1 MKTVTRFN
9 RKENCKYLH
18 RDIQPS
24 IAKASEHSSVD
35 NSEGDN
41 GVEMNNVDQ
50 RISDTE
56 EIVGTKEEAIKELKY
71 VEANL
76 KAENATLRQQ
86 VEKLQRV
93 ATNMYKELK
102 DMKS

>member
-1 MKTVTRFN
+1 MHK
-9 RKENCKYLH
+9 
-18 RDIQPS
+18 DIQPIS
-24 IAKASEHSSVD
+24 GKEDNICSVE
-35 NSEGDN
+35 NAEGDN
-41 GVEMNNVDQ
+41 GVEMINVDQ
-50 RISDTE
+50 TISDSE
-56 EIVGTKEEAIKELKY
+56 AILGTKEEEIKELKD

-76 KAENATLRQQ
+76 KVENATLRQE

>member
-1 MKTVTRFN
+1 M
-9 RKENCKYLH
+9 
-18 RDIQPS
+18 
-24 IAKASEHSSVD
+24 
-35 NSEGDN
+35 
-41 GVEMNNVDQ
+41 
-50 RISDTE
+50 
-56 EIVGTKEEAIKELKY
+56 GTKEEEIKKREDVEAIKEVNDVEIIKELKD

-76 KAENATLRQQ
+76 KLENATLKQH

>member
-1 MKTVTRFN
+1 M
-9 RKENCKYLH
+9 H
-18 RDIQPS
+18 RDIQPI
-24 IAKASEHSSVD
+24 IAKASEQSSVD

-41 GVEMNNVDQ
+41 GIEMINVDQ
-50 RISDTE
+50 TISDTE
-56 EIVGTKEEAIKELKY
+56 EILGTKEEAIKELQD

-93 ATNMYKELK
+93 ATNIYKDLK